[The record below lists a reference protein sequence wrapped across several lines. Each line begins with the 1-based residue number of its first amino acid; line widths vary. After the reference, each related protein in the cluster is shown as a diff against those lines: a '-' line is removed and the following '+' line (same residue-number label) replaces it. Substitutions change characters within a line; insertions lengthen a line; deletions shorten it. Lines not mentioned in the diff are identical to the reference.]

1 MDGELFARRA
11 RGLEW
16 LLFDVD
22 GVLTDGKLVYTRF
35 GEEVKVFNVRD
46 GLALKMAQKA
56 GLRVGILSGRKSKP
70 LEVRMAELG
79 LDLLITASRDKRKDF
94 AAFLDEQGTQAGQV
108 AYMGDDLPDL
118 PVLGL
123 CGLAFAPADA
133 AEEVRGVVHR
143 VLPQNGGQGV
153 VREMVEQILKARG
166 DWQELVAGFSLET
179 PGGV

>member
-22 GVLTDGKLVYTRF
+22 GVLTDGHLVYTRF
-35 GEEVKVFNVRD
+35 GEEVKVFSVRD
-46 GLALKMAQKA
+46 GLALKLAQKA
-56 GLRVGILSGRKSKP
+56 GLRVGILSGRKSRA
-70 LEVRMAELG
+70 LEVRVSELG
-79 LDLLITASRDKRKDF
+79 LDVLITGSRDKRQDF
-94 AAFLDEQGTQAGQV
+94 ETFLEQNGTQAGRV

-133 AEEVRGVVHR
+133 VDEVRGVVHR
-143 VLPQNGGQGV
+143 VVAQRGGGGAA
-153 VREMVEQILKARG
+153 RAMIEEILKARG
-166 DWQELVAGFSLET
+166 DWHRLLAEYSLES
-179 PGGV
+179 

>member
-1 MDGELFARRA
+1 MEGELFDRRA

-22 GVLTDGKLVYTRF
+22 GVLTDGHLVYTRF
-35 GEEVKVFNVRD
+35 GEEVKIFHVRD

-70 LEVRMAELG
+70 LEVRVAELG
-79 LDLLITASRDKRKDF
+79 LDLLISGSKDKKQDF
-94 AAFLDEQGTQAGQV
+94 ANFLAEQGTQAGRV

-123 CGLAFAPADA
+123 CGLSFAPADA
-133 AEEVRGVVHR
+133 VAEVRGVVHR

-153 VREMVEQILKARG
+153 VREMIEQILKARG
-166 DWQELVAGFSLET
+166 DWHRLVAEFSLEELG
-179 PGGV
+179 PG